1 MGLPQTGLES
11 AKFVADLAFDDVHKS
26 YGSFQAL
33 KGVTLEVRPGEVFG
47 LLGPNGAG
55 KTTLIR
61 IALDII
67 RADRGAVMLFG
78 RPLDRSDLDRVS
90 YLPEERGLYKRQR
103 VIEVMTYFGELKG
116 MNRGDAKERAMAWL
130 DKVGLA
136 AHARDRVD
144 RLSKGMSQKVQIA
157 SALMTEP
164 ELCVLDEPFSGLD
177 PVNVQLVKDLMVERR
192 ASGRSTILSTHL
204 MNQVEALCDRVAMI
218 DRGELVVYGDTEEVR
233 RVHSHPEARVRLSA
247 GTLPEVR
254 GAVRAALTPDGSW
267 LVRLEEGFAPDV
279 YLAALIEAGARVV
292 HFEQVLAP
300 IEQVFLDV
308 VGRAAA

>member
-1 MGLPQTGLES
+1 MS
-11 AKFVADLAFDDVHKS
+11 DLAFDDVHKS

-33 KGVTLEVRPGEVFG
+33 KGVTLEVRRGEVFG

-67 RADRGAVMLFG
+67 RADSGTVTLFG
-78 RPLDRSDLDRVS
+78 RPLQREDLDRVS
-90 YLPEERGLYKRQR
+90 YLPEERGLYRRQR
-103 VIEVMTYFGELKG
+103 VIEVLTYFAELKG
-116 MNRGDAKERAMAWL
+116 LTRADARDRAMHWL

-136 AHARDRVD
+136 GHARDRVD

-157 SALMTEP
+157 STLMTEP

-192 ASGRSTILSTHL
+192 EAGLATILSTHL

-218 DRGELVVYGDTEEVR
+218 DRGELVVYGDTQEVR
-233 RVHSHPEARVRLSA
+233 RVHSHPEARVRLAS
-247 GTLPEVR
+247 GSLPEVP
-254 GAVRAALTPDGSW
+254 GAVRATLTPDGSW
-267 LVRLEEGFAPDV
+267 LVRLEDEVAPET
-279 YLAALIEAGARVV
+279 YLAALVGEGAKVI

>member
-1 MGLPQTGLES
+1 MS
-11 AKFVADLAFDDVHKS
+11 DLAFDDVRKS

-33 KGVTLEVRPGEVFG
+33 KGVTLEVHKGEVFG

-67 RADRGAVMLFG
+67 RADSGTVTLFG
-78 RPLDRSDLDRVS
+78 KPLEREDLDRVS
-90 YLPEERGLYKRQR
+90 YLPEERGLYRRQR
-103 VIEVMTYFGELKG
+103 VIEVLTYFAELKG
-116 MNRGDAKERAMAWL
+116 LSRRDAKARAMRWL
-130 DKVGLA
+130 EKVGLA
-136 AHARDRVD
+136 SHARERVD

-157 SALMTEP
+157 STLMIEP

-192 ASGRSTILSTHL
+192 EAGLATILSTHL
-204 MNQVEALCDRVAMI
+204 MNQVEALCDRVAMV
-218 DRGELVVYGDTEEVR
+218 DRGELVVYGETQEVR
-233 RVHSHPEARVRLSA
+233 RVHSHPEARVRLAEGS
-247 GTLPEVR
+247 LPEVA
-254 GAVRAALTPDGSW
+254 GAARASLTQDGSW
-267 LVRLEEGFAPDV
+267 LVRLEDGTAPEE
-279 YLAALIEAGARVV
+279 YLAALVGAGARVV

>member
-1 MGLPQTGLES
+1 VS
-11 AKFVADLAFDDVHKS
+11 DLAFDDVHKS

-67 RADRGAVMLFG
+67 RADEGTVTLFG
-78 RPLDRSDLDRVS
+78 RPLQREDLDRVS

-103 VIEVMTYFGELKG
+103 VLEVLVYFAELKG
-116 MNRGDAKERAMAWL
+116 LTRPEAKRRSMAWL
-130 DKVGLA
+130 EKVGLA
-136 AHARDRVD
+136 DHARSRVD

-157 SALMTEP
+157 STLLIEP
-164 ELCVLDEPFSGLD
+164 DLCVLDEPFSGLD
-177 PVNVQLVKDLMVERR
+177 PVNVQLVKDLILERR
-192 ASGRSTILSTHL
+192 EAGRATILSTHR

-233 RVHSHPEARVRLSA
+233 RVHSHPEARVRLAS
-247 GTLPEVR
+247 GTLPEVE
-254 GAVRAALTPDGSW
+254 GAVRASLTPDGSW
-267 LVRLEEGFAPDV
+267 LVRLEDEVAPEA
-279 YLAALIEAGARVV
+279 YLTALIAAGAAVV

>member
-1 MGLPQTGLES
+1 MAE
-11 AKFVADLAFDDVHKS
+11 LAFDDVKKS

-33 KGVTLEVRPGEVFG
+33 KGVTLEVRSGEVFG

-67 RADRGAVMLFG
+67 RADSGTVTLFG
-78 RPLDRSDLDRVS
+78 RPLEREDLDRVS
-90 YLPEERGLYKRQR
+90 YLPEERGLYRRQR
-103 VIEVMTYFGELKG
+103 VIEVLTYFAELKG
-116 MNRGDAKERAMAWL
+116 LSRRDAKGRAMRWL

-136 AHARDRVD
+136 SHARERVD

-157 SALMTEP
+157 ATLMTEP

-192 ASGRSTILSTHL
+192 EAGLATILSTHL

-218 DRGELVVYGDTEEVR
+218 DRGELVVYGDTQEVR
-233 RVHSHPEARVRLSA
+233 RVHSHPEARVRLA
-247 GTLPEVR
+247 EGTLPEVT
-254 GAVRAALTPDGSW
+254 GAARASLTPDGSW
-267 LVRLEEGFAPDV
+267 LVRLEDEVPPED
-279 YLAALIEAGARVV
+279 YLAALVAAGAKVV

>member
-1 MGLPQTGLES
+1 VS
-11 AKFVADLAFDDVHKS
+11 DLAFDDVKKS

-67 RADRGAVMLFG
+67 RADSGTVTLFG
-78 RPLDRSDLDRVS
+78 RPLEREDLDRVS
-90 YLPEERGLYKRQR
+90 YLPEERGLYRRQR
-103 VIEVMTYFGELKG
+103 VIEVLTYFAELKG
-116 MNRGDAKERAMAWL
+116 LSRRDARDRAMHWL

-136 AHARDRVD
+136 EHARERID

-157 SALMTEP
+157 STLMTEP

-192 ASGRSTILSTHL
+192 EAGLATILSTHL

-218 DRGELVVYGDTEEVR
+218 DRGELVVYGDTQEVR
-233 RVHSHPEARVRLSA
+233 RIHSHPEARVRLAS
-247 GTLPEVR
+247 GSLPKDLP
-254 GAVRAALTPDGSW
+254 GAVRATLTPDGGW
-267 LVRLEEGFAPDV
+267 LVRLEEDVAPED
-279 YLAALIEAGARVV
+279 YLAALVAAGAKVV